1 MAHLSGVKCP
11 SPETLLSVNYG
22 KLGVICI
29 SLLLDNYNG
38 LYHIHV
44 YWQFPLFS
52 ASLFTGPWL

>member
-1 MAHLSGVKCP
+1 MAHLSGVTCP

-22 KLGVICI
+22 KLGVIRI

-38 LYHIHV
+38 LYHI
-44 YWQFPLFS
+44 YCQFPLFS